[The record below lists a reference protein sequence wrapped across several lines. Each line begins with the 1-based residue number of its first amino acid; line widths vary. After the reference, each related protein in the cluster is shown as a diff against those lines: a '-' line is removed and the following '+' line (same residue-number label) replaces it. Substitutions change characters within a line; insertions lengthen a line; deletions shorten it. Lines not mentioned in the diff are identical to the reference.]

1 MVYQGVTFKM
11 KQCRDWSAVDVFDR
25 PKPRPP
31 WPYPEANV
39 LMDPHFD
46 QPRAP
51 AWGRAADIS
60 ETGTVLNRRQFQSRT
75 DLDTHFSP
83 TKAGVHYL
91 QIDCGGPN
99 CDPGQTLFQDV
110 PIDRVKDGE
119 SIDYGFSGV
128 VEGNESGAMHVELS
142 ERDRAGNEVWSTSF
156 EADVPT
162 SASGV
167 TPEESIYRAS
177 SVFLTTSPPLHIAPG
192 AISLRLSLSPQ
203 SPVLYDILDAEVMPR

>member
-1 MVYQGVTFKM
+1 M
-11 KQCRDWSAVDVFDR
+11 
-25 PKPRPP
+25 
-31 WPYPEANV
+31 
-39 LMDPHFD
+39 
-46 QPRAP
+46 
-51 AWGRAADIS
+51 
-60 ETGTVLNRRQFQSRT
+60 
-75 DLDTHFSP
+75 
-83 TKAGVHYL
+83 
-91 QIDCGGPN
+91 
-99 CDPGQTLFQDV
+99 

-167 TPEESIYRAS
+167 TPEEFIYRAS